1 MKGES
6 VHKMCTSKP
15 SSTPL
20 GVEATDGGSMP
31 PPYGDVILF
40 GDDVRVGSGV

>member
-6 VHKMCTSKP
+6 VHKMCTSAP
-15 SSTPL
+15 SLTPL

-31 PPYGDVILF
+31 PPTGTMSVLDRAFKGEL
-40 GDDVRVGSGV
+40 